1 MYCTPSVEDT
11 DISDT
16 TLINLMFCIRV
27 TTKPYSSVGI
37 KIKYEMT
44 SEENATLLIS
54 FDIFLNK
61 KK

>member
-1 MYCTPSVEDT
+1 
-11 DISDT
+11 
-16 TLINLMFCIRV
+16 MFCIRV

-61 KK
+61 KKINTT